1 MKTVPAFRPL
11 RFFWLQSLLLLGL
24 LAIIAYYLQLDDSQ
38 TQAAAQEGSLIDRT
52 SALGYLICA
61 GLMLVLG
68 GRDLLKHHY
77 PLMIGVTLLGLRE
90 LDFDKR
96 YSTLGLFKSATFRSP
111 DVSLLEKGITLV
123 VVLLVV
129 WLAIALI
136 VKYLR
141 PLLTRA
147 VQFNMVA
154 ISICCA
160 GGLLVVAR
168 TLDGIARK
176 LGEFG
181 VNVTAHTE
189 VHTTIIEEVF
199 ELGAP
204 YSLIIA
210 LFCYL
215 QIYRRDAFKGA
226 VKQNAE
232 A

>member
-1 MKTVPAFRPL
+1 MKTIPAFCPL
-11 RFFWLQSLLLLGL
+11 RFFWLQSLLLLAL
-24 LAIIAYYLQLDDSQ
+24 ITIIGYYLPLDDELTRQ
-38 TQAAAQEGSLIDRT
+38 AAQEGSLIDRT
-52 SALGYLICA
+52 SAVGYLVCA
-61 GLMLVLG
+61 GLMLLLG
-68 GRDLLKHHY
+68 GTHVLKNHY
-77 PLMIGVTLLGLRE
+77 PLIIAVTLLGLRE

-111 DVSLLEKGITLV
+111 DVSLLEKGVTLV

-129 WLAIALI
+129 WLAITLI

-181 VNVTAHTE
+181 IDVSAHTE

-215 QIYRRDAFKGA
+215 QIYRHGTLKTAARQK
-226 VKQNAE
+226 AE